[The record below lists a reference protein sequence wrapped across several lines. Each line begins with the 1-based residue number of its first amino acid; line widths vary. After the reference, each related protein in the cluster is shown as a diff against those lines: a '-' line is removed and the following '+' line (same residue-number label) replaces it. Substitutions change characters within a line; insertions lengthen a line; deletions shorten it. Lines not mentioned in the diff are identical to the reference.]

1 MILELYMTKQYTI
14 NEFVTMSHEVLGMQI
29 SMMLKLLSQL
39 HSSVAEYY
47 GEQYALYND
56 RGSKIRQLT
65 DPKSRHSGLYQGLN
79 ALNTAALEQSIA
91 LREYHSLYV
100 QLFLSTNDSDDLLK
114 QIEQIEME
122 FKAKNIDIE
131 QLDNMLFESGVEPM
145 MRLINKLY
153 TLQQSIQ
160 GAEDPLVYL
169 QEFEGL
175 ESAINNMSQYVST
188 ALTPRYQAAKRQV
201 QELRVEEQ
209 AEPIEHVVFQV
220 HGAGHRLAD
229 ITNIQ
234 KQPVVDLFSAKAVA
248 RKHNL
253 AEIEKMTSKKL
264 DEPKLLPE
272 HNAGHM
278 LMLAK
283 TKLKQAKRHL
293 DKLPPVV
300 SCKKQELRC
309 KASQL
314 KRRALAR
321 VYR

>member
-1 MILELYMTKQYTI
+1 MTKQYTKNDFI
-14 NEFVTMSHEVLGMQI
+14 NMSNEVLDMQI
-29 SMMLKLLSQL
+29 SMMLKLLSGL
-39 HSSVAEYY
+39 HNSVAEYY
-47 GEQYALYND
+47 GEQYALYKD
-56 RGSKIRQLT
+56 RSAKIEQLT
-65 DPKSRHSGLYQGLN
+65 APTGLHSGVYQGLD
-79 ALNTAALEQSIA
+79 ALNKAALEQSMA
-91 LREYHSLYV
+91 LYEYHSLYM
-100 QLFLSTNDSDDLLK
+100 QLFLSTHDSDDLLK
-114 QIEQIEME
+114 KIEQIEMA
-122 FKAKNIDIE
+122 FKDKNIDIE
-131 QLDNMLFESGVEPM
+131 QLDNMVFESGVEPM

-160 GAEDPLVYL
+160 TAEDPLLYL

-175 ESAINNMSQYVST
+175 EVAIKNMSQYVST
-188 ALTPRYQAAKRQV
+188 ALTPRYQAAKHQV
-201 QELRVEEQ
+201 QELRDQEQ
-209 AEPIEHVVFQV
+209 DEPIEHVVFQV
-220 HGAGHRLAD
+220 HGVGHRLSD

-234 KQPVVDLFSAKAVA
+234 KQPVVDLLSAKAVA

-253 AEIEKMTSKKL
+253 AEIEEMTSNKI

-272 HNAGHM
+272 HKTAHM
-278 LMLAK
+278 LMMAK